1 MMRVGLV
8 EDRQTELM
16 GKTDLVK
23 GFHQFNE
30 VRRGEDR
37 FGAGSQRTQIHQRLI
52 DAAQA
57 AGVGQLSQRGFAGR
71 QIEMPVRTQSDEFTR
86 ANNLK
91 FKWHIKD
98 ATAI

>member
-8 EDRQTELM
+8 KDRQTEPI
-16 GKTDLVK
+16 GKPDLVK

-30 VRRGEDR
+30 IRRGEDR
-37 FGAGSQRTQIHQRLI
+37 FWARSQRTQIHQRLV

-57 AGVGQLSQRGFAGR
+57 AGVGQLCQRGFAGR

-86 ANNLK
+86 ANDLK

-98 ATAI
+98 GTAI